1 MSSYVDNVIDD
12 LDRQILFNMPLRKA
26 IILFSALLFTIIT
39 LSSSVAYYFSMRKIL
54 SENLAQELKQ
64 TLDMRYFLL
73 RAELKKKSTLLK
85 ALSEY
90 PDIKAYFSNP
100 NDEKAKKPGL
110 DVFEQYKN
118 YFNSKMIGWIGISD
132 SNYYVNG
139 QFMEKYS
146 GSNPKHAWFFEVLKS
161 ENVPT
166 IRVDF
171 DYLNRQIYDLYLNY
185 PVYSEG
191 KVIGVIS
198 GRISLFEFVNR
209 LHIPE
214 NIFVFDNNGIVIGAA
229 DEKIAKEK
237 KTLKELF
244 GKQGDEVLK
253 TALSLGKKS
262 NKTFNIGR
270 TQYVVKSTER
280 LDLFLMAKDSVDISK
295 ILEERASIVFA
306 ALLLLMLLVFA
317 IFNRLI
323 SHMLEPI
330 NRNMM
335 SYIKSSLLDELT
347 KLPNRRFFNMRIE
360 DEWNRAVRGKYS
372 LSFLMM
378 DLDNFKIYND
388 TNGHLEGDRL
398 LRDVAR
404 IFSFCV
410 NRTSDFVARFGGEEF
425 SVVLPNTKLEGAKK
439 IAENIRMSMERA
451 GKATISIGLVC
462 KAPALNDN
470 MQEFIDKADQKLYE
484 AKNTG
489 KNKVCL

>member
-1 MSSYVDNVIDD
+1 MSNYVDNVIDD

-26 IILFSALLFTIIT
+26 VILFSALLFTIIT
-39 LSSSVAYYFSMRKIL
+39 LSSSAAYYFSMRKIL
-54 SENLAQELKQ
+54 NENLAQELKQ

-73 RAELKKKSTLLK
+73 RAELQKKSMLLK

-90 PDIKAYFSNP
+90 PDIKAYFSSSD
-100 NDEKAKKPGL
+100 DENAKKPGL

-118 YFNSKMIGWIGISD
+118 YFNSKMIGWISTSD

-146 GSNPKHAWFFEVLKS
+146 DSNPKHSWFFEVLER

-171 DYLNRQIYDLYLNY
+171 DYLNRQIYDLYINY

-191 KVIGVIS
+191 KIIGVIS

-214 NIFVFDNNGIVIGAA
+214 NIFVFDDNGIVIGAA

-244 GKQGDEVLK
+244 GSQGEEVLK
-253 TALSLGKKS
+253 TALALDKKS
-262 NKTFNIGR
+262 SETFSIGR
-270 TQYVVKSTER
+270 TQYVVNSTER

-295 ILEERASIVFA
+295 ILRERASMVFI
-306 ALLLLMLLVFA
+306 ALLLLMLLVFVV
-317 IFNRLI
+317 FNKLI

-378 DLDNFKIYND
+378 DLDKFKIYND
-388 TNGHLEGDRL
+388 TYGHLEGDRL

-410 NRTSDFVARFGGEEF
+410 NRTSDFMARFGGEEF
-425 SVVLPNTKLEGAKK
+425 SVILPNTKLEGARK

-451 GKATISIGLVC
+451 GKSTISIGLVC
-462 KAPALNDN
+462 KTPALNDS
-470 MQEFIDKADQKLYE
+470 MQEFIDQADQKLYE

-489 KNKVCL
+489 RNKVCC